1 MPVAVNACV
10 RPLAIEG
17 LAGVTAIE
25 TRVASVTV
33 SWAVLLMLVLGSLAV
48 TVTGPPAATPVATQ
62 VFRPMVA
69 MLVLEEVQFTEV
81 VIFCVLLSV

>member
-1 MPVAVNACV
+1 MAMKACV

-25 TRVASVTV
+25 TRVAAVTV
-33 SWAVLLMLVLGSLAV
+33 SCAVLLMLVLGSLAV
-48 TVTGPPAATPVATQ
+48 IVTGPPTATPVPTP

-69 MLVLEEVQFTEV
+69 MLVFEEVQFTEV